1 MPFSL
6 PNILTLARIAAIPV
20 FVVFYLLFPRDQY
33 YLVVGIFV
41 LAAITDWLD
50 GFLARRMQE
59 TSSFG
64 AFLDPVADKLMVCT
78 ALVLIVAD
86 QTITAKVFSNLSFTV
101 AVIVIVSREVSVV
114 ALREWMAEAG
124 QRASLATTF
133 LSKAKT
139 FVQMAAIALLLL
151 KGSIYGQSTLL
162 LGEILLYIA
171 AGLTIW
177 TMVLYLRVAWPVLLE
192 KQ

>member
-1 MPFSL
+1 MPLSL

-41 LAAITDWLD
+41 LAAVTDWLD
-50 GFLARRMQE
+50 GFLARRLQE

-78 ALVLIVAD
+78 ALVLVVAD
-86 QTITAKVFSNLSFTV
+86 QTITAKVFSNLSFTL

-139 FVQMAAIALLLL
+139 CVQMAAIALLLF